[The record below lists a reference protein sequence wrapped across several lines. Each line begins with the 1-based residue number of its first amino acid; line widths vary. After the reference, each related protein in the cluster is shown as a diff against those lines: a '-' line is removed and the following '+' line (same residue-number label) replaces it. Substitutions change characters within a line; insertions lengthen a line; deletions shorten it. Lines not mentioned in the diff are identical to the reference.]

1 MTTTITLP
9 NGIKGMGWLRD
20 HPDVRDYPADAPQV
34 RELLAA
40 SGSTALARLTDGDA
54 PAAAPS
60 AVDLRAYFSPVEDQ
74 ASSVPAR
81 PTPPA
86 GSSSTT
92 SGGRSTRTWTC
103 PGCSSTRSP
112 ANTWA

>member
-40 SGSTALARLTDGDA
+40 SGSTTLARLTAGDA

-74 ASSVPAR
+74 GELGSCTVSYTHLTL
-81 PTPPA
+81 PTN
-86 GSSSTT
+86 
-92 SGGRSTRTWTC
+92 REV
-103 PGCSSTRSP
+103 
-112 ANTWA
+112 